1 MTRLLVIAA
10 AVGVLAASGV
20 ASAGRPDPD
29 AGREIAKVVCAACH
43 GLDGI
48 SLVAI
53 YPNLRGQKVKY
64 LIKQLEDFRSGE
76 RKSPIL
82 MNPVASQLSDADIK
96 NLAAF
101 FSSLGQQGQNVS
113 SQGEQGQN
121 DRTAQNA
128 QNGQKQ

>member
-1 MTRLLVIAA
+1 MPRLLPVAVVIA
-10 AVGVLAASGV
+10 VVVLGASGV
-20 ASAGRPDPD
+20 ASAGRPDPI
-29 AGREIAKVVCAACH
+29 AGGEIAKVVCAPCH

-64 LIKQLEDFRSGE
+64 LIKQLEAFRSGE
-76 RKSPIL
+76 RKSPEL

-101 FSSLGQQGQNVS
+101 FSSLGQ
-113 SQGEQGQN
+113 E
-121 DRTAQNA
+121 D
-128 QNGQKQ
+128 K

>member
-1 MTRLLVIAA
+1 MTKFLVITA
-10 AVGVLAASGV
+10 AVAVLGTSGA

-29 AGREIAKVVCAACH
+29 AGKEIAKVVCAACH

-48 SLVAI
+48 SLVAN

-101 FSSLGQQGQNVS
+101 FSSLGQNG
-113 SQGEQGQN
+113 
-121 DRTAQNA
+121 RTA
-128 QNGQKQ
+128 QNGQKE